1 MTGIE
6 KIKQR
11 ILEDAQKEA
20 DEIIKAAQDKAQGL
34 KENKEAEAGR
44 LKKQLTK
51 ENLEAARE
59 HKKRILTVA
68 QLEMRKKVL
77 A

>member
-51 ENLEAARE
+51 ENLEAA
-59 HKKRILTVA
+59 
-68 QLEMRKKVL
+68 
-77 A
+77 